1 MRKFNVKRA
10 LVSALLAAAMLGSL
24 GGCII
29 YRGHSGYYYRPYYY
43 DYDEWGR

>member
-10 LVSALLAAAMLGSL
+10 LVVALLAAAMIGSL

-29 YRGHSGYYYRPYYY
+29 YRGHSHYYYHHYYY
-43 DYDEWGR
+43 DD